1 VKAKRIRLRDHFS
14 FNGQLQV
21 SNIQPQYGLVQLN
34 YTRRGVLQ
42 SSADIKAD
50 TLFRALEHLFDVTI
64 TPNRKADS

>member
-14 FNGQLQV
+14 FNGKLQI

-42 SSADIKAD
+42 SSADIKVEA
-50 TLFRALEHLFDVTI
+50 LFLALERLFDVTI
-64 TPNRKADS
+64 TPN